1 MSRIKFYKYTHLGNN
16 FVLLDELEGEL
27 LDETRK
33 RLFASIATDLYHGI
47 GADNLLCIEAFSKEK
62 AQSIGIK
69 SDNLDTEPDI
79 IFRMFEPDGKE
90 AYCCGNGLLCIAL
103 HLDTY
108 HGLKATRILTEVPS
122 DSPVVRIIK
131 ASNKKGFYKV
141 KMGISQRISHQFF
154 TINCNDI
161 EGSVLKTT
169 EKISLRLETNRSP
182 FLKSVSDI
190 YIEGFLV
197 YTGEPHL
204 VIIKP
209 ECKNHRSAT
218 TLHNFIDFLLNSR
231 GNNVHDPRREHKE
244 ESSRLFQQIGYLLND
259 ERTNLFPQGINI
271 NVAKV
276 ENAEDAIISCRFY
289 ERGINKETLACG
301 TGAVAIAETAVG
313 LGMVKKKD
321 ITLLPVRERWIHKTA
336 TIKTE
341 LDDKGNWWLEGKPKL
356 VYEGFIDF

>member
-1 MSRIKFYKYTHLGNN
+1 MPRIKFYKYTHLGNN
-16 FVLLDELEGEL
+16 FVLLDELESEL
-27 LDETRK
+27 LDETQK

-47 GADNLLCIEAFSKEK
+47 GADNFLCIESFSSEK
-62 AQSIGIK
+62 AQSISIK
-69 SDNLDTEPDI
+69 SDNLDSEPDI

-103 HLDTY
+103 HLDVY
-108 HGLKATRILTEVPS
+108 HGLKTAKILTEVPS

-131 ASNKKGFYKV
+131 AGNERGFYEV
-141 KMGISQRISHQFF
+141 KMGIPQKISSQFF
-154 TINCNDI
+154 TINCNAI

-169 EKISLRLETNRSP
+169 ERISLRLETDRSP
-182 FLKSVSDI
+182 FLKSVSDV

-209 ECKNHRSAT
+209 ECKIHESAT
-218 TLHNFIDFLLNSR
+218 TLYNFIDFLLSSKGNSVKNLR
-231 GNNVHDPRREHKE
+231 CERKE

-259 ERTNLFPQGINI
+259 ERTSFFPKGINI
-271 NVAKV
+271 NVARV
-276 ENAEDAIISCRFY
+276 ENVDEAIISCRFY

-301 TGAVAIAETAVG
+301 TGAVAIAETAVK
-313 LGMVKKKD
+313 LGMVNKKE
-321 ITLLPVRERWIHKTA
+321 ITLLPVRERWVHKNA
-336 TIKTE
+336 TMKTE
-341 LDDKGNWWLEGKPKL
+341 LDDKGNWWLKGKPKL